1 VECSSGGKV
10 APASSRDAIGGG
22 ATSTLFDCD
31 APGVDRFHFEG
42 AISDADLN
50 DYYLRVFRRPL
61 THARPAAIMCSFA
74 SVNGVPSCEWH
85 DFFFLFSISLFLSRR
100 VSCQPYLRTARCP
113 RLPVIMTH
121 TRHIHAYIGA
131 NGLMQNTL
139 ARETWGFDGF
149 ICTISAS

>member
-85 DFFFLFSISLFLSRR
+85 DFFFLFSISLSLEEFHASRIFVLLAVRAFQLS
-100 VSCQPYLRTARCP
+100 
-113 RLPVIMTH
+113 
-121 TRHIHAYIGA
+121 
-131 NGLMQNTL
+131 
-139 ARETWGFDGF
+139 
-149 ICTISAS
+149 